1 MNITNTTTHPIYDP
15 ASFYIETPAIT
26 SLKDKILS
34 WIYNGATGGFVL
46 GPFRTGK
53 TKAIEMISDELTN
66 RLGEKVHAHCIIM
79 PRRDRN
85 TVATVFRELCKSL
98 GIITKKSA
106 TSDEMSSLV
115 LHRFSELAALNST
128 RQVVL
133 FVDEMHRLTLPQIEV
148 FAEVYDQLRDAKF
161 NICIVFVGNKEA
173 SLSLLGL
180 IRKKRNELIRGRF
193 FTNRHNFKGITSKK
207 QLSKCLQQI
216 DRIKMSDGVSSL
228 TQHFVAENL
237 GSQWKFA
244 SIAREIWNVFDDDF
258 KRPQKL
264 SSWPMQ
270 YFVST
275 IRILLS
281 DYLSRYDGED
291 LGALEEMIYQSIK
304 ASGIEPC
311 ILEKAA

>member
-1 MNITNTTTHPIYDP
+1 MKQSNITSHPIYDS
-15 ASFYIETPAIT
+15 ASFSIETPAIV
-26 SLKDKILS
+26 SLKKQILS

-53 TKAIEMISDELTN
+53 TKAIETISDQLIN
-66 RLGEKVHAHCIIM
+66 RPGEKVHAHRIIM

-98 GIITKKSA
+98 GIVTKKAA

-128 RQVVL
+128 KQVVL

-148 FAEVYDQLRDAKF
+148 FAEVYDQLRDAKY
-161 NICIVFVGNKEA
+161 NICIIFIGNHKA

-180 IRKKRNELIRGRF
+180 IRKKRNELVRGRF
-193 FTNRHNFKGITSKK
+193 FTNRHIFRGISSK
-207 QLSKCLQQI
+207 QELAKCLNEF
-216 DRIKMSDGVSSL
+216 DRTKLPDGSASL
-228 TQHFVAENL
+228 TEYFVASNL
-237 GSQWKFA
+237 GSDWKLK
-244 SIAREIWNVFDDDF
+244 SIARDIWNIFDDDF

-264 SSWPMQ
+264 TSWPMQ

-275 IRILLS
+275 MRILLS
-281 DYLSRYDGED
+281 EYLPEYDGED
-291 LGALEEMIYQSIK
+291 LDELEDMIYKSIK

-311 ILEKAA
+311 ILKKVS